1 MQQSDSI
8 GTSADFLS
16 LRPSPRNPL
25 LSTSPLATSDGL
37 ADALSNCAA
46 TLYVL
51 ADLFGFDD
59 EKAGYSVLD
68 NQNTRYGMWMQLHG
82 VADLLKAA
90 SKIATVA
97 DSDEVFEEIT
107 VPFSKAEYGRL
118 KTAAEF
124 KGLSVE
130 AFVESAVRK
139 GLGRAQDEAWRTE
152 WRSQSSHQDETP

>member
-1 MQQSDSI
+1 MPSNTHHI
-8 GTSADFLS
+8 GTSADFPS

-37 ADALSNCAA
+37 ADALHNCAA

-59 EKAGYSVLD
+59 EKACYSVLD

-82 VADLLKAA
+82 IADLLKAA
-90 SKIATVA
+90 SKVATVA

-107 VPFSKAEYGRL
+107 VPFSKAVFGQL
-118 KTAAEF
+118 KAAAEF
-124 KGLSVE
+124 KGLSVA
-130 AFVESAVRK
+130 AFIESAVRK
-139 GLGRAQDEAWRTE
+139 GLGHRA
-152 WRSQSSHQDETP
+152 